1 MEEEE
6 GEAAEAEKPGKAE
19 ESQRRADKHDTR
31 TQPDGQE
38 PEVGVPIR
46 RSLFVI
52 RWPPEAGE

>member
-6 GEAAEAEKPGKAE
+6 GEAEEPEKAE